1 MKKINFA
8 IFGCGFIASV
18 HAAAIRSIP
27 EAYLVGATDVRDEAA
42 ESFAEK
48 YEIKKYDGLKELLE
62 DENID
67 VISVCTPNGTH
78 ADLAIQILKA
88 NKNVVLEKPMAL
100 SVADCDRIEEA
111 VKQSKGRVMV
121 ISQLRSSPDIVRA
134 REIVKSGVLG
144 KLILC
149 DLYMKYHRSPEYYRG
164 SWKGTLAMDGGALM
178 NQGVHG
184 IDLIQHI
191 VGPIKH
197 VKSIVKTL
205 YHDIEG
211 EDTAVSVVEYE
222 NGALGIIEATTAINP
237 GFDREIRIHG
247 TNGSMELRENCIERL
262 CINGKEE
269 PCSTYESLGANSDP
283 TKLNFEEHANQFKAL
298 VRLLNG
304 DDVEIVDEHQ
314 GRKAVEIIEKI
325 YVDRESEFKSAN
337 KKVGVNK

>member
-1 MKKINFA
+1 MKKTNFA
-8 IFGCGFIASV
+8 IFGCGFIATV

-27 EAYLVGATDVRDEAA
+27 DAELVGAADVRGEAA
-42 ESFAEK
+42 QAFAEK
-48 YEIKKYDGLKELLE
+48 YQIEKYESLDALLADKE
-62 DENID
+62 ID

-78 ADLAIQILKA
+78 ADLAIKILGA
-88 NKNVVLEKPMAL
+88 DKNVVLEKPMAL
-100 SVADCDRIEEA
+100 SVADCDRIEKA
-111 VKQSKGRVMV
+111 VKESKGRLMV
-121 ISQLRSSPDIVRA
+121 ISQLRTSPDIVRA
-134 REIVKSGVLG
+134 KKIVESGVLG

-149 DLYMKYHRSPEYYRG
+149 DLHMKYYRSPEYYRG

-191 VGPIKH
+191 VGPVKQ

-205 YHDIEG
+205 YHDIEA

-237 GFDREIRIHG
+237 GFDREIHIHG
-247 TNGSMELRENCIERL
+247 TNGSMELKENCIERL

-269 PCSTYESLGANSDP
+269 PCGTYESLGANSDP
-283 TKLNFEEHANQFKAL
+283 SKLDFEEHANQFKAF

-304 DDVEIVDEHQ
+304 ENVEIVDEHQ
-314 GRKAVEIIEKI
+314 GRKAIEIIEKI
-325 YVDRESEFKSAN
+325 YVDRESK
-337 KKVGVNK
+337 